1 MFSELKNISF
11 QTGKNAE
18 NKLGTEAIAKE
29 LKTIM
34 QKSKNNKKQQESESR
49 NSNPLHKLAKTE
61 ELKQM
66 LAKSELNCQ
75 GHFGTQ
81 TRREQASV
89 LLETV
94 RALTPNSL
102 RLWNLERKYGGL
114 PKKGQNVRVG
124 HLSRFSEMIDK
135 AEAMALENI
144 GF

>member
-102 RLWNLERKYGGL
+102 RLWNLECKYGG
-114 PKKGQNVRVG
+114 
-124 HLSRFSEMIDK
+124 
-135 AEAMALENI
+135 
-144 GF
+144 